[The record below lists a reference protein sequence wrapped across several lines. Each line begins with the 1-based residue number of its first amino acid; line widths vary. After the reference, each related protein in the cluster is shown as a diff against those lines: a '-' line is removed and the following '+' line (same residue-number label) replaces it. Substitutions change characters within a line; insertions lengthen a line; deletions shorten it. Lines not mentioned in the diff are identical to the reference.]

1 MKFLVNVDNLGRVVI
16 PSNLLE
22 NLDMKKGE
30 QVVIVSYDH
39 ELKIVKAE
47 PSDKAQILFCL

>member
-22 NLDMKKGE
+22 QLGLKKGE
-30 QVVIVSYDH
+30 QVAIIEDDSKIKI
-39 ELKIVKAE
+39 LKVAE
-47 PSDKAQILFCL
+47 PSDKEPF